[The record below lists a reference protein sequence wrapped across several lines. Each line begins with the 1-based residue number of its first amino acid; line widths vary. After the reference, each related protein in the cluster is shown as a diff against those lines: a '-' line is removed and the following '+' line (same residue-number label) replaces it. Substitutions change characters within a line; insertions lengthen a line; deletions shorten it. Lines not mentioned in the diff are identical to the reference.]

1 MNKTQPKRLAD
12 IIRRYVSTVV
22 ASTDERLA
30 AAEERAVE
38 RLKEMER
45 RMNHFE
51 RRIDD
56 LFARIPNEN
65 QGK

>member
-1 MNKTQPKRLAD
+1 MTEADLAEL
-12 IIRRYVSTVV
+12 IRDHVQKVVS
-22 ASTDERLA
+22 DLERRFA
-30 AAEERAVE
+30 AAETRAVE